1 MRSREKDM
9 AITPI
14 TSNILAAVSP
24 PTPVAQ
30 VAPRPASREVAT
42 AVQTLN
48 DNGSAGPGRQF
59 SIAIDSK
66 TKVPVVRIVDSST
79 NELIEQIPSQY
90 VLDLAQ
96 QISQET
102 TSNLST
108 TSR

>member
-1 MRSREKDM
+1 M

-14 TSNILAAVSP
+14 SSNILAAVSP

-30 VAPRPASREVAT
+30 VAARPVNREVAT
-42 AVQTLN
+42 AVKALN

-66 TKVPVVRIVDSST
+66 TRVPVVRIVDRKT

-102 TSNLST
+102 ASKISAA
-108 TSR
+108 SR